1 MRLLFITRETHPSH
15 RADIAVLFGKYL
27 PRLGVTSDLV
37 AQRAGEAGV
46 PWGGG
51 QALIGRRS
59 RVRAL
64 NVVLA
69 FLHVLRVLAWGRGN
83 YDAIQVRDNPL
94 AALVAL
100 AVARRWD
107 VPLFYWMSFPIVE
120 GSLELAKSGP
130 RKLGWLR
137 YLFVL
142 LKGHVG
148 HWIYYRL
155 VAPRADHIFVQSEQ
169 MKRDMVAKGIA
180 PEKLTPVPMGVD
192 TEAADPSRI
201 APSDDPRLVG
211 RRVVVHLG
219 SLDRTRRIDLM
230 IEMLAHAVRE
240 QPDLVLVLVGEAP
253 EAAEGER
260 LRRLAAELGV
270 GEHIV
275 WTGWLPVQ
283 EAWRYVCAAEVGLSP
298 IPRGPLYDCASPTK
312 AAEYLALG
320 VPVLAND
327 LPDQAWLLE
336 QSGGG
341 VSVPFEPQALAA
353 ALVSML
359 VDQEKLRSMGAKG
372 QMFVMKNRSYAY
384 LAASLAG
391 QYAAL
396 SGLPVARAVEGA
408 R

>member
-1 MRLLFITRETHPSH
+1 MHLLFITRESHPSH

-27 PRLGVTSDLV
+27 PRLGVASDLA
-37 AQRAGEAGV
+37 AQGMGDADA

-51 QALIGRRS
+51 QVLAGRRS
-59 RVRAL
+59 RWRAL

-69 FLHVLRVLAWGRGN
+69 FIHVLRVLARGRGH

-100 AVARRWD
+100 VAARQWG

-120 GSLELAKSGP
+120 GSLELAKTGP
-130 RKLGWLR
+130 RKLGWVR

-169 MKRDMVAKGIA
+169 MKRDMVGKGIA
-180 PEKLTPVPMGVD
+180 AEKLTPVPMGVD
-192 TEAADPSRI
+192 TEVADPSRI
-201 APSDDPRLVG
+201 APSENPRLAE

-230 IEMLAHAVRE
+230 IEMLALAVH
-240 QPDLVLVLVGEAP
+240 QQSDLLLVLVGDAP

-260 LRRLAAELGV
+260 LQKLAVELGV
-270 GEHIV
+270 SEHIV
-275 WTGWLPVQ
+275 WTGWLPMQ
-283 EAWRYVCAAEVGLSP
+283 EAWRYVRAAEVGLSP

-341 VSVPFEPQALAA
+341 VSVPFEPQALAT
-353 ALVSML
+353 ALLSML
-359 VDQEKLRSMGAKG
+359 ADQEKLRSMGTQG
-372 QMFVMKNRSYAY
+372 QRFVMKNRSYAR
-384 LAASLAG
+384 LAANLAG

-396 SGLPVARAVEGA
+396 SGLPMTHAAKEA
-408 R
+408 Q